1 MPAGLILA
9 QLLFIT
15 VTAATTPEQFAAW
28 GWRLPFLFSIV
39 LVVVGL
45 VVRLSLAESPVFAAL
60 RSEQA
65 RSSRPIVEVFRERPR
80 ELVLAALS
88 FVANTAIGY
97 IFLAYLLAYGTAV
110 LKLSRSF
117 MLVVVIVGSVV
128 WLVSIVVA
136 ARWSDRVGRK
146 PVYLVGSVLLV
157 VWAFPF
163 FLLLDTAVPA
173 LIVLSV
179 VVLTIGLGLSY
190 GPQAAFFA

>member
-1 MPAGLILA
+1 
-9 QLLFIT
+9 
-15 VTAATTPEQFAAW
+15 
-28 GWRLPFLFSIV
+28 
-39 LVVVGL
+39 
-45 VVRLSLAESPVFAAL
+45 
-60 RSEQA
+60 
-65 RSSRPIVEVFRERPR
+65 
-80 ELVLAALS
+80 
-88 FVANTAIGY
+88 
-97 IFLAYLLAYGTAV
+97 
-110 LKLSRSF
+110 

-190 GPQAAFFA
+190 GPQAAFYRSRFELFSFVEIVLRLQHLVPRQLFRGRDIERLRQSFAAVIGGADRSSFAGRNQPGERLQSLVQRDVRVVDVREINVDVVCLEPS